1 MLVIGKAGTAGVGHG
16 VVPVLR
22 DDALVATLHA
32 STWKEAATAVVDGQE
47 WVFAKRHGELTGRW
61 AQDPADTARL
71 RARQTSSW
79 KGTWALDLEGTAV
92 ELRPLSWWKGT
103 STVRLGGRTAAGL
116 GSAGTWSRRPAL
128 AARGELPLQQQVFLL
143 WLQMVIQR
151 QAAVAGVTGMAVG
164 AAVAGI

>member
-92 ELRPLSWWKGT
+92 EM
-103 STVRLGGRTAAGL
+103 
-116 GSAGTWSRRPAL
+116 GSASRWRGTHRYQREGQPVAESGSVGTWSRRPTLEA
-128 AARGELPLQQQVFLL
+128 GDSLPLHQQVFLL
-143 WLQMVIQR
+143 WIELLIR
-151 QAAVAGVTGMAVG
+151 RRAAGATAAAAAGG
-164 AAVAGI
+164 AAAAS